1 MNKKTKVTTE
11 NGVIKPLDE
20 PVKLAFISGAE
31 LAKTEIKPPVFV
43 VEDLVPQGLVL
54 LVAPSKAGKSWLAL
68 DMSISIASGTTFLG
82 RKTNSGAVLYL
93 AYEDSLFRLK
103 DRQSKILNGRTAP
116 DNLYLTTA
124 DTAADL
130 DHGLIQQL
138 QDFIEEKP
146 DTKMIVID
154 VFQRARSLSNSRNAY
169 AKDYL
174 DTAKLKSFADAN
186 NLVVLLIHHTSKR
199 TDDNDP
205 FASVNGT
212 TGIMG
217 CSDAIFMLTRANKET
232 GLATL
237 NVTGRDIPEN
247 DYKLKFDKNTFR
259 WKMEGSAEEIKE
271 RTATEIYERN
281 PIIKTIRQL
290 LKNSQDNTWTG
301 TATDILSASTY
312 YGFSIRVTA
321 QQLGQKIKTLQDEL
335 RSRDLI
341 EYNTIQNGTGSKKHR
356 FSYVSSPFE

>member
-1 MNKKTKVTTE
+1 MTVTTE
-11 NGVIKPLDE
+11 NGTIKKIEE
-20 PVKLAFISGAE
+20 PIKLAFISGAE
-31 LAKTEIKPPVFV
+31 LAEKEMQPPVFV
-43 VEDLVPQGLVL
+43 VEGLVPQGLDL
-54 LVAPSKAGKSWLAL
+54 LVAPSKAGKSWMAL
-68 DMSISIASGTTFLG
+68 DMSVSIATGTTFLG
-82 RKTNSGAVLYL
+82 KKTNPGTVLYL

-103 DRQSKILNGRTAP
+103 DRQTKILNGREAP
-116 DNLYLTTA
+116 KNLYLTTA

-138 QDFIEEKP
+138 QDFVDQKP

-169 AKDYL
+169 AKDYA
-174 DTAKLKSFADAN
+174 DTSKLKKFADVN
-186 NLVVLLIHHTSKR
+186 NLVMLLIHHTSKR

-205 FASVNGT
+205 FAAVNGT

-217 CSDAIFMLTRANKET
+217 CSDAIFMLTRTDKET

-259 WKMEGSAEEIKE
+259 WKMEGSTEEVQE
-271 RTATEIYERN
+271 RTATELYEKN
-281 PIIKTIRQL
+281 PVIRTIRKL
-290 LKNSQDNTWTG
+290 LQNSLDKTWTG
-301 TATDILSASTY
+301 TATDILSAAAQ
-312 YGFSIRVTA
+312 YGTPIRVTA
-321 QQLGQKIKTLQDEL
+321 QQLGKKIESLQDEL